1 MIKVIKMKIKFR
13 VCNDWKGLKTSLFII
28 DLFKISFNRMLN
40 YYRISIALF
49 GFEFMI
55 ELIFNEGDKK

>member
-1 MIKVIKMKIKFR
+1 MKLRFG
-13 VCNDWKGLKTSLFII
+13 VYNQWKHLKTSLFII
-28 DLFKISFNRMLN
+28 DLFNISFNKMLD

-55 ELIFNEGDKK
+55 ELIFNKGENQ

>member
-1 MIKVIKMKIKFR
+1 MKLRFG
-13 VCNDWKGLKTSLFII
+13 VYNQWKHLKTSLFII

>member
-1 MIKVIKMKIKFR
+1 MKIKFGI
-13 VCNDWKGLKTSLFII
+13 CNDWKGLKTSLFII

-55 ELIFNEGDKK
+55 EIMNGD